1 MRLAV
6 IALAAWLANSS
17 SAFACACCSN
27 EGHRNVASVA
37 FDSGKREEI
46 ASLRFAGT
54 ATLFTGEG
62 DADSILG
69 ITTPAASYDLT
80 VTRQDD
86 RLNFI
91 FRDRSGH
98 SGTLSLTEP
107 KAIAIFEVDPRN
119 RPDQGRGPSLYKE
132 WRLTTPATGTG
143 IFRAGIRPRQSLSLI
158 LHGGGNNCTSAM
170 DFSHWTLVMQG
181 PRANYMLFGELVR

>member
-17 SAFACACCSN
+17 STFACACCSN
-27 EGHRNVASVA
+27 EGHRHVASVA

-46 ASLRFAGT
+46 ASLR
-54 ATLFTGEG
+54 
-62 DADSILG
+62 
-69 ITTPAASYDLT
+69 
-80 VTRQDD
+80 
-86 RLNFI
+86 
-91 FRDRSGH
+91 SGH
-98 SGTLSLTEP
+98 SGTLSLTKP

-143 IFRAGIRPRQSLSLI
+143 IFRAGLGRRQSLSLI
-158 LHGGGNNCTSAM
+158 LHGGGNDCTSAM
-170 DFSHWTLVMQG
+170 DFTHWTLVMQG
-181 PRANYMLFGELVR
+181 PKANYMLFGGLVTAQ

>member
-6 IALAAWLANSS
+6 IVLAAWLADVSS
-17 SAFACACCSN
+17 VLACACCSN
-27 EGHRNVASVA
+27 EGHRHVATVA

-62 DADSILG
+62 DADNIQG
-69 ITTPAASYDLT
+69 IAAPAASYDFS

-91 FRDRSGH
+91 FHDRSGH
-98 SGTLSLTEP
+98 SGTLSLAEP
-107 KAIAIFEVDPRN
+107 RTMAIFEVDPRN
-119 RPDQGRGPSLYKE
+119 RPDQGHGPNLYKE
-132 WRLTTPATGTG
+132 WRLTAPAAGSG
-143 IFRAGIRPRQSLSLI
+143 IFGAGIAPRQSLSLI
-158 LHGGGNNCTSAM
+158 LHGSGNNCTSAM
-170 DFSHWTLVMQG
+170 DFTHWTLVMQG